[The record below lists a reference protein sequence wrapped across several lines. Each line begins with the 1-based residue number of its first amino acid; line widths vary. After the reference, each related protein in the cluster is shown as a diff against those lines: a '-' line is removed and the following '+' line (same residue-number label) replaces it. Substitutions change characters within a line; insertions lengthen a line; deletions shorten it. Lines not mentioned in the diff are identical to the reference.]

1 MRSIEPNSHP
11 SILRRHWP
19 LLAAIASGVWLA
31 LCFPP
36 FRLGNTAFLALA
48 PLLCAVWIPRGMT
61 AWRRFRLGFV
71 TGLIAY
77 TTIFWWL
84 GELAPLFHSPGL
96 RLLPLG
102 MGAGFALVPAIWA
115 VFVGWFA
122 GRQVLVEK
130 PDPLA
135 PNVRPVLLSSAR
147 NLALGVVVAAS
158 WVAMEW
164 FRGWALLGF
173 RFNTLGVALHGD
185 VILIQVAEFT
195 GVGGLGF
202 LLALANAIAV
212 LTVLRLAAEVG
223 RIRLRPHFDFLA
235 TIALIVAAFS
245 FGVRT
250 LVRGTPK
257 EIAALRVAAVQTNI
271 PQPMKMD
278 PDRVDEVLDRLE
290 ALNAKAVGE
299 KADLVLWPEA
309 CIPGGIFADVEMTDW
324 VKQQAALHKALLLGT
339 DDLNRGGEG
348 DDHNSAALIVKGRAD
363 VSIHDKVSLVPF
375 GEYLPLRPLLG
386 GMFGN
391 LVPGDFLPGLMPTQL
406 TLESPNVTLGPLI
419 CFEDTQPELARA
431 QVRGGAQLL
440 VNVTNDGWFG
450 LSGQLE
456 QHVANALFRC
466 VETRTPMVRC
476 TNTGT
481 TASVDTFGRVDRWLP
496 QHTADVA
503 SRTIPISAKTA
514 PTFFVRYGDWF
525 SPLCAL
531 IATASMLGR
540 FLLLRSRRAK
550 ARVESAPN

>member
-1 MRSIEPNSHP
+1 MRAIEPNSH
-11 SILRRHWP
+11 STFLRRQWP
-19 LLAAIASGVWLA
+19 LFAAIASGVWLA

-36 FRLGNTAFLALA
+36 FKLGNTAFLALS

-61 AWRRFRLGFV
+61 PWRRFRLGYV
-71 TGLIAY
+71 TGLVAY

-102 MGAGFALVPAIWA
+102 MGAGIALVPAIWA
-115 VFVGWFA
+115 MFVGWFA

-135 PNVRPVLLSSAR
+135 PNVRPVLLSSTR
-147 NLALGVVVAAS
+147 NIGLGIVVAAS
-158 WVAMEW
+158 WVALEW
-164 FRGWALLGF
+164 LRGWAMLGF
-173 RFNTLGVALHGD
+173 RFNTLGVALYGD
-185 VILIQVAEFT
+185 VILIQIAEFT

-212 LTVLRLAAEVG
+212 ITILRLAAEVG
-223 RIRLRPHFDFLA
+223 RIRLRPHFDFLF
-235 TIALIVAAFS
+235 TIALIVGTFS
-245 FGVRT
+245 YGIRT
-250 LVRGTPK
+250 LVKGAPK

-278 PDRVDEVLDRLE
+278 PDRVDEVLERLK
-290 ALNAKAVGE
+290 ALNAKAVEE
-299 KADLVLWPEA
+299 KSDVVLWPEA
-309 CIPGGIFADVEMTDW
+309 CIPGGMFADREMTDW
-324 VKQQAALHKALLLGT
+324 VKAQAALHKALLLGT

-348 DDHNSAALIVKGRAD
+348 DDHNSAALIIRGRED

-391 LVPGDFLPGLMPTQL
+391 LVPGDFVPGIMPMQL
-406 TLESPNVTLGPLI
+406 TLDAPNVTLGPLI
-419 CFEDTQPELARA
+419 CFEDTQPEVARA

-456 QHVANALFRC
+456 QHVANAIFRC
-466 VETRTPMVRC
+466 VETRVPMVRA

-481 TASVDTFGRVDRWLP
+481 TGSVDIFGRVDRWLP

-503 SRTIPISAKTA
+503 SRTIPILAKTP
-514 PTFFVRYGDWF
+514 PTLFVRHGDWF
-525 SPLCAL
+525 SPFCAV
-531 IATASMLGR
+531 IAALAAIGR
-540 FLLLRSRRAK
+540 IVVLRRKSVK
-550 ARVESAPN
+550 NSD